1 MESKCLLMLNTIQ
14 VLFIYQI
21 ISTILHM
28 IKMQKKAHI
37 CFNST
42 KETLVYGKN
51 INTPKQVFY
60 FQVVNIDSNQ
70 MKSII
75 KMHFISSLY
84 GFL

>member
-1 MESKCLLMLNTIQ
+1 M
-14 VLFIYQI
+14 FINVKYNSSAI
-21 ISTILHM
+21 HTSNYFHDFTHD
-28 IKMQKKAHI
+28 KDAEKTHF
-37 CFNST
+37 CFNSI

-75 KMHFISSLY
+75 KMYFISSLY